1 MSSRSQ
7 QRNSAIDADVLNEA
21 KKDLNNLKVNQDI
34 EFASLRN
41 SFNKDNE
48 SLTKKMEKKFKEVE
62 ELMESRDIENKKYA
76 EKLFNEQQG
85 KIRELNVKIDKE
97 VLELREMIINEVSSL
112 KGQLETSRKE
122 FKALQN
128 LLEDLRSQLS
138 KEEAARLG
146 VRNELDNE
154 SSKLNAAINSLQKYI
169 DKLSSEK
176 RSEIEHLTS
185 RSNGFASDFTNWEAK
200 QKQISRTLK
209 ESHKKRDELG
219 NDIENL
225 HNDIKKLSEFV
236 HSKFEEIPDK
246 IDEKFQQ
253 HSIDYRDMH
262 DELKKENAEK
272 CETVKKAVEKVNEE
286 LSGKYSDNLEAT
298 RKIAESVRD
307 NLVSL
312 EGKQYR
318 LENKLDGLEAAI
330 NSKHNFAMQQI
341 AVAQE
346 ENNTTRKKL
355 QDLKGTVQSKL
366 GRVKGQVI
374 EIDNEI
380 WNPREDGQENGYD
393 NDDER
398 S

>member
-7 QRNSAIDADVLNEA
+7 QRNNATDAVTTQCIERISALDQKLTSTNSELIHHKETLQLEIRDKTKDVLNEA
-21 KKDLNNLKVNQDI
+21 KKDINNLKVNYDN

-48 SLTKKMEKKFKEVE
+48 SLTKKMEKKFKETE
-62 ELMESRDIENKKYA
+62 ELMESRDTESKKYA
-76 EKLFNEQQG
+76 EKLFNEHQS
-85 KIRELNVKIDKE
+85 KIRELNIKIDKE
-97 VLELREMIINEVSSL
+97 VLELREMVINEVSSL

-128 LLEDLRSQLS
+128 LLEDLKSQLS

-154 SSKLNAAINSLQKYI
+154 SSKLNAAINNLQKYI

-176 RSEIEHLTS
+176 RLEIEQLTS
-185 RSNGFASDFTNWEAK
+185 RSNGFASDFTNWETK

-209 ESHKKRDELG
+209 ESNTKRDELG

-298 RKIAESVRD
+298 RKIAESV
-307 NLVSL
+307 S
-312 EGKQYR
+312 
-318 LENKLDGLEAAI
+318 
-330 NSKHNFAMQQI
+330 F
-341 AVAQE
+341 
-346 ENNTTRKKL
+346 
-355 QDLKGTVQSKL
+355 
-366 GRVKGQVI
+366 
-374 EIDNEI
+374 
-380 WNPREDGQENGYD
+380 
-393 NDDER
+393 
-398 S
+398 